1 MGGNLVKAKSGST
14 WYNVKEYKYK
24 NGSSWTATANVK
36 ILGADGK
43 WHESVPPN
51 AIILYDL
58 ANGALPSNSALC
70 NGSNSTPNL
79 LGYYPVMTTN
89 SSYIFTTG
97 GSSSHNGSAHGASGS
112 ATTSTYSHPRNDVV
126 IAGGTGYIKTSSH
139 KHTIAAHSHS
149 GDQSHD
155 RQRKEL
161 QPTMFNDVV
170 KKDAVFL
177 NLYSNTF
184 DGNKFVKI
192 VYNVYLKL
200 TNTNALDTTDYLN
213 TDHKH
218 SQATLSTSTASFER
232 FWPSPKP
239 NNSGT
244 SHAHNASHYME
255 TKTGLSFPNQNF
267 YTLRTTVDT
276 LYWDELPKGTVVLF
290 TTSLLPVGFFP
301 LTNVNGISTED
312 KFIYLK
318 DDLGV
323 DDSSST
329 THSHSYTATTG
340 SWGTSNG
347 DLSTTNKSQQ
357 YTVGSSHRH
366 TWTDTHGTQV
376 DHRPPFIKLYVGYKA

>member
-24 NGSSWTATANVK
+24 NGSSWTTAANVK

-43 WHESVPPN
+43 WHETVPPN

-58 ANGALPSNSALC
+58 ANGALPSNSILC

-79 LGYYPVMTTN
+79 LDYYPVMTT
-89 SSYIFTTG
+89 SSSSIFTIG

-112 ATTSTYSHPRNDVV
+112 ATTSTYSHPRNDVAIV
-126 IAGGTGYIKTSSH
+126 GGTGYIKTSSH
-139 KHTIAAHSHS
+139 NHKIAAHSHA
-149 GDQSHD
+149 GDQRHD

-170 KKDAVFL
+170 KKNAVFL

-184 DGNKFVKI
+184 DGNKFVKT

-200 TNTNALDTTDYLN
+200 TNTNTLDTTDYLN
-213 TDHKH
+213 TGHKH
-218 SQATLSTSTASFER
+218 SQATLSTSTASFGR
-232 FWPSPKP
+232 YWPSPKP

-244 SHAHNASHYME
+244 SHAHTANHYME
-255 TKTGLSFPNQNF
+255 TKTGLSFPTQNF
-267 YTLRTTVDT
+267 YTLRTMVDT

-290 TTSLLPVGFFP
+290 TTSLLPVGFSP
-301 LTNVNGISTED
+301 LTSVNGISTEG

-323 DDSSST
+323 NDSSST
-329 THSHSYTATTG
+329 AHSHSYTATTG
-340 SWGTSNG
+340 SWSTSNG
-347 DLSTTNKSQQ
+347 DLSTTNRSQH
-357 YTVGSSHRH
+357 YTVGLHSH

-376 DHRPPFIKLYVGYKA
+376 DHRPPFIKLYVGYKT